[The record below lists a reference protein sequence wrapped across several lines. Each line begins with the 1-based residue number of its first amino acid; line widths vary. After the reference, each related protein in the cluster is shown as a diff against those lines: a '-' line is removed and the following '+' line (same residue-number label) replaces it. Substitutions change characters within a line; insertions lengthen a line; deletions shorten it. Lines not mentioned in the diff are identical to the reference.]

1 MCDSSERNNHSQ
13 HSRAG
18 IILTMTSGADPQEE
32 LAVDLPHRELVE
44 TSARFAHAF
53 TRWVDAGGPDGLRYP
68 SLRVLESLH
77 CDGPSKMKALA
88 DDLGLTA
95 RNLTTVADSLEN
107 DGLVRR
113 VAHPTDR
120 RATLL
125 ELTPAGLAAADESL
139 APRLVE
145 IGRLFDELTPE
156 ARRHLL
162 DALTTLVEA
171 MNRGCSAQDGC

>member
-1 MCDSSERNNHSQ
+1 
-13 HSRAG
+13 
-18 IILTMTSGADPQEE
+18 MTSGPEATDE
-32 LAVDLPHRELVE
+32 LAVDIPHRELVE
-44 TSARFAHAF
+44 TAARFAHAF
-53 TRWVDAGGPDGLRYP
+53 SRWVDACGPDGLRYP

-77 CDGPSKMKALA
+77 CDGPSKMKTLA
-88 DDLGLTA
+88 DGLGLSA
-95 RNLTTVADSLEN
+95 RNLTRVADSLEN

-125 ELTPAGLAAADESL
+125 ELTPAGQAAADESL
-139 APRLVE
+139 APRLGE

-162 DALTTLVEA
+162 DALTTLVAA
-171 MNRGCSAQDGC
+171 MDQGCTAQDGC

>member
-1 MCDSSERNNHSQ
+1 
-13 HSRAG
+13 
-18 IILTMTSGADPQEE
+18 MTSGADSVQE
-32 LAVDLPHRELVE
+32 LRVDIPHRELVE
-44 TSARFAHAF
+44 ASARFAHAF
-53 TRWVDAGGPDGLRYP
+53 GRWLDAAGPDGLRYP

-77 CDGPSKMKALA
+77 CDGASKMKTLA
-88 DDLGLTA
+88 DGLGLSA

-125 ELTPAGLAAADESL
+125 ELTPAGQSAADESL

-156 ARRHLL
+156 ARRNLR

-171 MNRGCSAQDGC
+171 MNRGCSAHDGC

>member
-1 MCDSSERNNHSQ
+1 V
-13 HSRAG
+13 
-18 IILTMTSGADPQEE
+18 TSGADFDEE
-32 LAVDLPHRELVE
+32 LALDIPHRELVE
-44 TSARFAHAF
+44 TSARFAQAF
-53 TRWVDAGGPDGLRYP
+53 IRWLDAGGPDGLRYP

-77 CDGPSKMKALA
+77 CDGASKMKTLA
-88 DDLGLTA
+88 DGLGLSA

-125 ELTPAGLAAADESL
+125 ELTPAGQAAADESL

-156 ARRHLL
+156 ARRDLR

-171 MNRGCSAQDGC
+171 MNRGCSAHDGC

>member
-1 MCDSSERNNHSQ
+1 
-13 HSRAG
+13 
-18 IILTMTSGADPQEE
+18 MTDGTE
-32 LAVDLPHRELVE
+32 AVDIPHRELVE
-44 TSARFAHAF
+44 TSARFAQLF
-53 TRWVDAGGPDGLRYP
+53 SRRLDAAGSDGLRYP

-77 CDGPSKMKALA
+77 CDGPAKMKTLA
-88 DDLGLTA
+88 DGLGLTA
-95 RNLTTVADSLEN
+95 RNLTAVADSLES

-125 ELTPAGLAAADESL
+125 ELTPGGQAAADESL

-156 ARRHLL
+156 ARQQLG

>member
-1 MCDSSERNNHSQ
+1 MR
-13 HSRAG
+13 
-18 IILTMTSGADPQEE
+18 SGAET
-32 LAVDLPHRELVE
+32 VGIPHRELVE
-44 TSARFAHAF
+44 TSARFAQLF
-53 TRWVDAGGPDGLRYP
+53 SRRLDAGGLDGLRYP

-77 CDGPSKMKALA
+77 CDGPAKMKTLA
-88 DDLGLTA
+88 DGLGLTA
-95 RNLTTVADSLEN
+95 RNLTTVADALES

-125 ELTPAGLAAADESL
+125 ELTPAGQAAADESL

-156 ARRHLL
+156 ARQQLGE
-162 DALTTLVEA
+162 ALTTLVEA
-171 MNRGCSAQDGC
+171 MKRGCAAHEGC